1 MVREWHTVTMDVSH
15 PVHEATDTD
24 TCAKTPGNSKE
35 KAKGGSS
42 ASKTPKASSEK
53 TPKAPSEKTAKA
65 QPVER
70 SDEKTQKLLDAG
82 WQKQTRATAGH
93 YQYIAPDGNV
103 FTSTSAATAYAQ
115 VSSSLRPHTLVA

>member
-1 MVREWHTVTMDVSH
+1 MEREWHTGTRVVSH

-24 TCAKTPGNSKE
+24 ECAKIP
-35 KAKGGSS
+35 KASCE
-42 ASKTPKASSEK
+42 KTPKAS
-53 TPKAPSEKTAKA
+53 SEKTAKA

-82 WQKQTRATAGH
+82 WLKQTRATAGH

-103 FTSTSAATAYAQ
+103 FTSTSAARAYAQ
-115 VSSSLRPHTLVA
+115 VSSSLRPHTLLA